1 MEVWVDLKTVQWAY
15 AHCQQY
21 ASPTSTE
28 HYTSGI
34 EQVFRFHMVRGSN
47 GCVLRHKGGSDSR
60 ITGYNRDQEILL
72 DFEDEQA
79 HLWFMLRWSHDVY
92 S

>member
-21 ASPTSTE
+21 AAPTSIE
-28 HYTSGI
+28 HYTRGI
-34 EQVFRFHMVRGSN
+34 EREFRFAVVREKN
-47 GCVLRHKGGSDSR
+47 GCIVRHRLDR
-60 ITGYNRDQEILL
+60 NITGMDEDKEILL

-79 HLWFMLRWSHDVY
+79 HLWFMLRWS
-92 S
+92 

>member
-21 ASPTSTE
+21 ATPTSTE
-28 HYTSGI
+28 HYTRGI
-34 EQVFRFHMVRGSN
+34 EREFRFAMVQGSN
-47 GCVLRHKGGSDSR
+47 GCVLRYKGDADRRRR
-60 ITGYNRDQEILL
+60 ITGYNRDQQILL

-79 HLWFMLRWSHDVY
+79 LSWFMLRWS
-92 S
+92 